1 MEKFSKHIS
10 GTEKTVAVI
19 FGLLLILAVAVQLFF
34 DGDVLLLIMA
44 LAVCTAAFC
53 ALVFLPE
60 AYELREQS
68 LVVVNEKLRR
78 EISVP
83 YDGILHIDTVGSF
96 RSSKR
101 DFDAVEVILKYRPA
115 GKKGTRT
122 ISCHPKN
129 VQGFVK
135 SLQEKCPNLIPDME

>member
-10 GTEKTVAVI
+10 GTEKAVAVI
-19 FGLLLILAVAVQLFF
+19 LGLLLLLAVAVQLFF
-34 DGDVLLLIMA
+34 AGDVLLLILA
-44 LAVCTAAFC
+44 LAACTAVFC

-60 AYELREQS
+60 TYELREDS
-68 LVVVNEKLRR
+68 LTVANKLLGS
-78 EISVP
+78 SVYIP
-83 YDGILHIDTVGSF
+83 YSTVLHIDTVGSF

-101 DFDAVEVILKYRPA
+101 DFDTVEVILKYRPA